1 MRRWIWLGFFV
12 AAALVMMSLAAAA
25 AAQTWMRTF
34 EGPGYGALFGVT
46 LAPNGEILA
55 VGATNHRHVAP
66 YSGDALLMRLTL
78 DGTVVWERAWGG
90 SGYEQAW
97 AVTPAEDGGFLV
109 FGETDSF
116 GAGDRDFFLL
126 KIADDGSEAWVRTY
140 GRAHREWPYGMLPLA
155 GGDLLIY
162 GFTTAGDGGRQQD
175 AVRTTASGEVVWEY
189 IAGDAREEFVL
200 DAIETSEGDLV
211 LCLCIDED
219 GGLVKLDAEGN
230 VLWSKRFELPGWQFP
245 SCIAPADGGEFLL
258 AGFSMSETPRRQA
271 DTWLVRCSAEGEVVW
286 QTTFGDPASD
296 DYAQSILPLGDGTYL
311 IGGLGNGMP
320 LSLVDEKGN
329 VLWNR
334 LLAGSRVHGAED
346 LLALENGGVV
356 IPGFVQITNGRSYD
370 AILVRTDAEGRV
382 SD

>member
-1 MRRWIWLGFFV
+1 MRRWRWLGVLV

-25 AAQTWMRTF
+25 ASETWTKTF

-66 YSGDALLMRLTL
+66 YSGDVLLMRLTL

-97 AVTPAEDGGFLV
+97 AVAPAEDGGFLV
-109 FGETDSF
+109 FGETDSY

-126 KIADDGSEAWVRTY
+126 KIADDGTQEWVRTY

-155 GGDLLIY
+155 DGDLLLY
-162 GFTTAGDGGRQQD
+162 GFTTADNGARQRY
-175 AVRTTASGEVVWEY
+175 ALRTTVSGDVLWEY

-200 DAIETSEGDLV
+200 DAIETSEGNLV

-230 VLWSKRFELPGWQFP
+230 VSWSKRFELPGWQFP
-245 SCIAPADGGEFLL
+245 SCIASVEDDGFLL
-258 AGFSMSETPRRQA
+258 AGFWLSETPRRQA
-271 DTWLVRCSAEGEVVW
+271 DAWLVRCSAEGEVLW
-286 QTTFGDPASD
+286 DTAFGDPASD
-296 DYAQSILPLGDGTYL
+296 DYAQSILPLADGTCL
-311 IGGLGNGMP
+311 IGELGNGMP
-320 LSLVDEKGN
+320 LSLVDEEGN
-329 VLWNR
+329 VLWRR
-334 LLAGSRVHGAED
+334 LLAGSRVYAAED
-346 LLALENGGVV
+346 LLPLQDGGFV
-356 IPGFVQITNGRSYD
+356 IPGFIQITNGRSYD